1 MTGLHAHA
9 AVDVDASPERVW
21 QALTDPTE
29 IAAYMM
35 GSRVE
40 TTWQPCTP
48 ITWSGEFQGRPYR
61 DRGEVLEVEP
71 ARRLAVTHWSPL
83 TGEDDVPENYH
94 TIHYELAAADGGTRL
109 TLDQDGCASEEQ
121 AEQFSRNWQGMLEG
135 LKQVAESG

>member
-9 AVDVDASPERVW
+9 AVDVHAPPERVW
-21 QALTDPTE
+21 RALTDPAE
-29 IAAYMM
+29 IATYMM

-40 TTWQPCTP
+40 TTWEPGTP
-48 ITWSGEFQGRPYR
+48 ITWSGEWQGKAYQ
-61 DRGEVLEVEP
+61 DRGEVLEVQP

-94 TIHYELAAADGGTRL
+94 TVRYELAGSDGGTRV